1 LFTSVDGGG
10 AVLFFAT
17 HTLHSIGFG
26 CCDCCSF
33 FEMLS
38 FSCYHICSRISA
50 VRKWVG
56 NPLVAYDFVPGGSST
71 AGAPGLVLY
80 GLVCILP
87 IDSVYTSDPTRECGG
102 CADGARDLVLVLESY
117 NLSNILILS
126 VHSCYTSSVGVPPPF
141 DGWLITSSVGVP
153 PPFDGWLITSSVGV
167 PPPFDGWLITS
178 SVGVPPPFDGWLITS
193 SVHSYLRFIFTAVV
207 LGLVLSWFEL
217 YTSRDLMYTSRDLVF
232 VFVFDISI

>member
-178 SVGVPPPFDGWLITS
+178 SV
-193 SVHSYLRFIFTAVV
+193 HSYLRFIFTAVV

>member
-1 LFTSVDGGG
+1 
-10 AVLFFAT
+10 
-17 HTLHSIGFG
+17 
-26 CCDCCSF
+26 
-33 FEMLS
+33 M
-38 FSCYHICSRISA
+38 
-50 VRKWVG
+50 
-56 NPLVAYDFVPGGSST
+56 
-71 AGAPGLVLY
+71 
-80 GLVCILP
+80 
-87 IDSVYTSDPTRECGG
+87 YTSDPTRECGG

-153 PPFDGWLITSSVGV
+153 PPFDGWLITSSVHSYLRFIFTAVVLGLV
-167 PPPFDGWLITS
+167 LSWFELYTSRDLVLVFESYNLSNISFITVHS
-178 SVGVPPPFDGWLITS
+178 CYTS

>member
-1 LFTSVDGGG
+1 MISFPEGVIDG
-10 AVLFFAT
+10 
-17 HTLHSIGFG
+17 
-26 CCDCCSF
+26 
-33 FEMLS
+33 
-38 FSCYHICSRISA
+38 
-50 VRKWVG
+50 
-56 NPLVAYDFVPGGSST
+56 
-71 AGAPGLVLY
+71 GAPGLVLY

-126 VHSCYTSSVGVPPPF
+126 VHSCYTSSVHSYLRFIFTAVVLGLVLSWF
-141 DGWLITSSVGVP
+141 ELYTSRDLVLVFESYNLSNISFITVHSCY
-153 PPFDGWLITSSVGV
+153 
-167 PPPFDGWLITS
+167 
-178 SVGVPPPFDGWLITS
+178 TS